1 MGGER
6 KIEKIRK
13 GELCELMERKKWASN
28 TGGKVKQSKDGKL
41 QIPGQQNGLRFQQE
55 AGCINILIMNY
66 SYVNRSSFTYLQDY
80 KVTLNWVKPAD

>member
-1 MGGER
+1 MKIVAEHNSWGGGER

-41 QIPGQQNGLRFQQE
+41 QIPGQQNGLCKWIE
-55 AGCINILIMNY
+55 ISAGSRLY
-66 SYVNRSSFTYLQDY
+66 
-80 KVTLNWVKPAD
+80 